1 MARRNWLATTAKGTT
16 MLFRGSAPA
25 LVTPFKNGSIDK
37 DAFKRLLDF
46 QLREGSDA
54 LVVCGTTGEPSTMS
68 LAEHRELVDIAVKHV
83 AGDVP
88 IIAGSGGNNTQ
99 GVIAAAQAF
108 EALGVDG
115 LLAVTPYYNRTT
127 QGGLL
132 AHYRAIADSVSLP
145 IIVYNVPSR
154 TGMNIEPETLA
165 ELGRD
170 PRFCGVKEASGN
182 LCQIMEY
189 FRVRPGTMSV
199 FSGNDDQ
206 VYPFLAMGGEGV
218 ISVVANILPRQMHQM
233 TTAYFEGDTEGAL
246 ALQLELLPLIK
257 ALFSE
262 VSPIP
267 VKAALSMMGMIED
280 ELRLPLVPLS
290 QPNREVLREQLT
302 EVGLL

>member
-1 MARRNWLATTAKGTT
+1 MARRDWLATTAKGTT

-189 FRVRPGTMSV
+189 FHVRPGTMSV